1 MTDAKQVRGHSRKL
15 KIGVGGQ
22 QPVQSWNSDV
32 ELQPTSSQGKV
43 TAAQNTDL
51 SLPESLRHPVAQ
63 KAGVASKQAFTA
75 TNARSKRDASA
86 FPAFHNKNAPVKVS
100 VTGEWALKECQ
111 DHTSWANQLLKRG
124 KRRLISDIRRS
135 VGDGQTL
142 VYLLET
148 LAGQKIAGVYTRP
161 VTRAQKLE
169 NLQLCM
175 SFMGNRNVNLQGI
188 YVGDLMDGN
197 MKSVLN
203 LCRNVRAHFKGEG
216 WMSPDGL
223 RPSSSGSNKED
234 DYKLI
239 NGSVPH
245 PASHNGYDIE
255 TRPHGS
261 SSGYHSDDASPTQKA
276 KSPSLQE
283 FHMPGMLG
291 GRESPFPL
299 GKVVH
304 PKDVIITTRT
314 ELDKRG
320 VLQTAE
326 NSSSLIRTPNG
337 TISLEERL
345 RSLLNSPNPG
355 GHNEEETEEELLIPP
370 PPRPPTFDDDDDDV
384 ERRLQSLLD
393 VAEEDKPDGRLN
405 QKDFSGL
412 KDLDR
417 IGYVPSHPSQKMRNV
432 QKGRS
437 QGRTNSFTG
446 NVKPSR
452 GAKLPQAPQ
461 SRRSRLDSDS
471 SARSPVPRRKLATAA
486 PQDALTAQPQTSVSQ
501 KSSKETRSGSFHS
514 ENSGTRKVVKGEGT
528 PPQRFER
535 ASSHADFLK
544 QVADKLADRS
554 STSTPASGSDSVT
567 PAETPMLP
575 TLSPASSVATFVF
588 VSTSDSS
595 SGLSSDDDD
604 YRSRRRRSGSET
616 PGSRRDRGK
625 GKKSQDLQSIRKQLE
640 TLEGMY
646 GEILSTMEVGSKDSK
661 NSKERTSQRAA
672 DMRASLAAYKKQ
684 RNKDIKAVN
693 KRFGRLESHVVT
705 LARSVAHLSSELR
718 SQASISQDMDDMRK
732 QVHVQ
737 EYGAD
742 HVDHLD
748 KENTVLQTRRVK
760 KLRSFFG
767 EDPPLLAIFLK
778 KLGYERFADNFEAE
792 QVGILELSYM
802 TEERLQSLGIPL
814 GPRLRIMEEVKKL
827 ASHLI

>member
-1 MTDAKQVRGHSRKL
+1 MADVKQARGHSRKL

-22 QPVQSWNSDV
+22 PVQSWNSDV
-32 ELQPTSSQGKV
+32 DLQATISQGNV

-51 SLPESLRHPVAQ
+51 TSAESARQPVAQ
-63 KAGVASKQAFTA
+63 GNGVASKQAFTL
-75 TNARSKRDASA
+75 TSTRSKKDSSS
-86 FPAFHNKNAPVKVS
+86 FPTFHSKNAPVKVS

-111 DHTSWANQLLKRG
+111 DHTSWVNQLLKRG
-124 KRRLISDIRRS
+124 RRRLISDIRRS
-135 VGDGQTL
+135 IGDGQTL
-142 VYLLET
+142 VNLLET
-148 LAGQKIAGVYTRP
+148 LTGQKIAGVYARP
-161 VTRAQKLE
+161 VTKAQKLE

-203 LCRNVRAHFKGEG
+203 LCRNVKSHFKVEG
-216 WMSPDGL
+216 WVSPNKP
-223 RPSSSGSNKED
+223 RPNSSGSSKED
-234 DYKLI
+234 DNKLL
-239 NGSVPH
+239 NGSVPYS
-245 PASHNGYDIE
+245 ASHNGYDME
-255 TRPHGS
+255 TRPHGN
-261 SSGYHSDDASPTQKA
+261 SSGYHSDEAPATQKT
-276 KSPSLQE
+276 KSPPLQE

-291 GRESPFPL
+291 GRESPFPA
-299 GKVVH
+299 GTVVQ
-304 PKDVIITTRT
+304 PNDVIITTRT

-320 VLQTAE
+320 VLQTPE
-326 NSSSLIRTPNG
+326 NQPPLVRSTNE
-337 TISLEERL
+337 TISLEDRL
-345 RSLLNSPNPG
+345 RSLLRSPNPG
-355 GHNEEETEEELLIPP
+355 GNNEEETEEELLIPP
-370 PPRPPTFDDDDDDV
+370 PPKPSSFHDDDDV

-393 VAEEDKPDGRLN
+393 VAEEDKSDGMPHLPT
-405 QKDFSGL
+405 DFAGF

-432 QKGRS
+432 QKGRA

-446 NVKPSR
+446 NAKPAR

-461 SRRSRLDSDS
+461 SRRNRLDSDS
-471 SARSPVPRRKLATAA
+471 SSRSPAPRRKLVTAPA
-486 PQDALTAQPQTSVSQ
+486 QDGHSTQPQIAVSQ
-501 KSSKETRSGSFHS
+501 KPSKETRSGSLLS
-514 ENSGTRKVVKGEGT
+514 ESSGTRKVVKGEGT

-535 ASSHADFLK
+535 TSSHADFLK
-544 QVADKLADRS
+544 QVADKLAHKS
-554 STSTPASGSDSVT
+554 STSTPGSGSESAT

-588 VSTSDSS
+588 VSSSES
-595 SGLSSDDDD
+595 SGLSSDDED
-604 YRSRRRRSGSET
+604 YRSRRRKSGSGT

-625 GKKSQDLQSIRKQLE
+625 SKRSQDLQTIHKQLE

-646 GEILSTMEVGSKDSK
+646 GEILTSMESGSKDSK
-661 NSKERTSQRAA
+661 NTKERNSQKVGE
-672 DMRASLAAYKKQ
+672 MRASLEAYKKQ

-718 SQASISQDMDDMRK
+718 SQASISQDMDDMRR

-737 EYGAD
+737 ECSVEN
-742 HVDHLD
+742 VDQLD
-748 KENTVLQTRRVK
+748 RQNTVLQTRRVQ

-792 QVGILELSYM
+792 EVGILELSYM
-802 TEERLQSLGIPL
+802 TEERLQGLGIPL
-814 GPRLRIMEEVKKL
+814 GPRLRIMEEVKKIAANL
-827 ASHLI
+827 V

>member
-32 ELQPTSSQGKV
+32 ELQPTISQGKV

-188 YVGDLMDGN
+188 YVGGGLTVCLNPFFPQTDYQEAKG
-197 MKSVLN
+197 KRVHYSVFLD
-203 LCRNVRAHFKGEG
+203 FG
-216 WMSPDGL
+216 
-223 RPSSSGSNKED
+223 SGQ
-234 DYKLI
+234 LLPI
-239 NGSVPH
+239 R
-245 PASHNGYDIE
+245 YDIE

-276 KSPSLQE
+276 KSPSLPE

-370 PPRPPTFDDDDDDV
+370 PPRPPTFDDDDDV

-393 VAEEDKPDGRLN
+393 VAEEDKPDGKLN

-486 PQDALTAQPQTSVSQ
+486 PQDPLTAQPQTSVSQ

-514 ENSGTRKVVKGEGT
+514 ESSGTRKVVKGEGT

-604 YRSRRRRSGSET
+604 DYRSRRRRSGSGT

-661 NSKERTSQRAA
+661 NSKERNSQRAA
-672 DMRASLAAYKKQ
+672 DIRASLAAYKKQ